1 MEAQAGSLH
10 PSCIVSVVT
19 LVPQCSVG
27 GAQVSLH
34 MDHLCS
40 EPPRHGVLVL
50 VLRTWAAQVAWSYS
64 SASICKVSARQFT
77 HEQVLNSLN

>member
-10 PSCIVSVVT
+10 PSCIVPVVT
-19 LVPQCSVG
+19 LVPEGSVG
-27 GAQVSLH
+27 GAQVS
-34 MDHLCS
+34 HLCS

-50 VLRTWAAQVAWSYS
+50 VLRTWAAQVAWSYT
-64 SASICKVSARQFT
+64 SASIRKVSARQFT